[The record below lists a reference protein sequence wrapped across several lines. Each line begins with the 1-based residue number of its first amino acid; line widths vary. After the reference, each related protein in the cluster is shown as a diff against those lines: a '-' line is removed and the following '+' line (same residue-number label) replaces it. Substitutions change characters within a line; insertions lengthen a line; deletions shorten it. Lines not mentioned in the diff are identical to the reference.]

1 MLAVTLLR
9 IVSTNVSRK
18 IHHPADIRKE
28 NRWRTRSYS
37 FTIDTLRRYSIESR
51 TWLSRTPL
59 YLELK
64 PSSLG
69 FVNNKAKL
77 QNTRP
82 LIFILHCVA
91 IFSLAI
97 RTLLMTFCPLPMF
110 LLRFY
115 KSSQHITTIC
125 SCFVLKKPR
134 NISLSYVL
142 ASLKNTQRI
151 NIMLCCCFVLKKPR
165 NISLSYVVA

>member
-59 YLELK
+59 YLKLK
-64 PSSLG
+64 PSSIG
-69 FVNNKAKL
+69 FVNNKAQL

-82 LIFILHCVA
+82 LIFILHSVA
-91 IFSLAI
+91 IFFLA
-97 RTLLMTFCPLPMF
+97 THSPDDVLP
-110 LLRFY
+110 
-115 KSSQHITTIC
+115 T
-125 SCFVLKKPR
+125 
-134 NISLSYVL
+134 SYVL
-142 ASLKNTQRI
+142 ASFLKILATYHYH
-151 NIMLCCCFVLKKPR
+151 MLLLR
-165 NISLSYVVA
+165 S